1 MNWMTR
7 IIIGAR
13 SGRGQTMT
21 EYALLLATVAAI
33 AVSLFQ
39 TSGTILQTL
48 VNSIDNAM

>member
-7 IIIGAR
+7 LVIKAGSR
-13 SGRGQTMT
+13 RGQTMT

-39 TSGTILQTL
+39 TSGTILHTL
-48 VNSIDNAM
+48 VNSIDSGM